1 MLLRPTHPF
10 PLRSFLPPSPKR
22 HPSLLLL
29 LSTSKRH
36 PSLLLSTSKRRRRRK
51 PRPFLVRS
59 SLDDLVSNP
68 SSLYLLAPAIS
79 FISGAALFL
88 SSYNP
93 GSTSRKAD
101 SVSSASS
108 PVGEWVL
115 FTSPTPF
122 NRSVLLRCPSISFDD
137 GGELLDGVNDRLV
150 TQARHYVN
158 FSSGEIPGQAKEGS
172 ELELYYQRICVRTKD
187 GGVLSLDYPENLDLR
202 KEHGLDT
209 TVVVVPGTP
218 RGSMERSVKLFV
230 LDAMRHGYFP
240 VVLNPR
246 GCAGS
251 PVTTPRLFTAA
262 DSDDISTVVRFL
274 NTIRPWTSLVS
285 VSWGY
290 GSNMLTKYL
299 AEVGDSTPLTAAV
312 CIDNPFDL
320 DEATRS
326 ISYSHL
332 SDQDLL
338 SGFMDI
344 LQANK
349 ELFLGKG
356 KGFDVQKALSA
367 VTLRDFDEAISMVSH
382 GCDSVEE
389 FYAKI
394 STRQLVKNVKT
405 PALFIESDSGTV
417 PVFSIPRTEISENPF
432 TSLLLCSCLYTGTIR
447 IDQSAVMWCQQL
459 AIEWLSAVELALLKG
474 RHPLLEDID
483 ISINPSKSFSF
494 VNGRG
499 SKKKSDRRYK
509 EPSTLPLNKT
519 PLNGYL
525 IAPPVDVHSMNGKV
539 EKSTEE
545 EIGVSKDVKEE
556 VVEEGEESQVLQ
568 TATVVMNMLD
578 VTMPG
583 TLNEEQKKKV
593 LTAMEG
599 GETLMKA
606 LQEAVPEDVRG
617 KLTTVVSGILQAQKS
632 NLSLNVLKRVGWTKP
647 VDPKPKLPPV
657 EDLSTHGGEAPPV
670 DSKAKSQ
677 DNSTLEDLST
687 RGGEVKDIN
696 SSTEQRTPT
705 PENSSSEM
713 ATQEKGLQN
722 SGDGETTST
731 VPIVQEQQEK
741 RESQVSNLEHGGGE
755 RHSSDQ
761 LPVSNDSS
769 NPKDEV
775 KRVDDPTVE
784 QNAPAHTQNANSR
797 ETASPQH
804 EGLDRQVNETSKSRD
819 IATTPNNTMVE
830 PNLQNSPSKIEEPPH
845 LDSQTPSINVTQAL
859 DALTGFDDSTQMAV
873 NSVFGVIENMI
884 EQLEKRLEDD
894 EGATDAKASK
904 GTKNTEV
911 RNEES
916 INMKVENGQDENNHS
931 CSNGIEDNSQKEISS
946 QGIASSRKSMSNHL
960 KEIDLSHDYIKHD
973 FLERLSNVQNLY
985 LSMQYAQ
992 YFHRYVQKQ
1001 LEAEELD
1008 SDVATDLFLDQQE
1021 GTWKLINQ
1029 DQSSDIDSEMPLELD
1044 DVIEPSYVI
1053 LEDTP
1058 NGTSFEEEK
1067 NTSTTMREQVALFIR
1082 DKLLGALETEVRR
1095 KLGVLH
1101 QVFEKVDVTLVYD
1114 IEELATS
1121 VSEKV
1126 VSNSELNMELFS
1138 RHDIPKEKIG
1148 TIQGEYLIKAVSC
1161 AVHEAN
1167 HLRRLL
1173 PMGLIVGA
1181 MLACLRKYFELSE
1194 SLGDGNM
1201 QIKEGYVPNCSDS
1214 PDVGSDN
1221 GQKKEVNLQEEAKNV
1236 KEERPSSGGKKD
1248 LEMDRRQGQHIMVG
1262 TVTAAL
1268 GASAL
1273 LAHHQKNE
1281 ESEEQAPSTSNQKGL
1296 LSGVQTKLDD
1306 EAQEKNSSLVSSLAE
1321 KAMSVAGP
1329 VVPTKSDG
1337 EVDHERL
1344 VAVLAELGQK
1354 GGILRLVGKVA
1365 LLWGGIRGAMSL
1377 TDRLISFLHIGERPL
1392 LHRLLGFACM
1402 ALLLWS
1408 PVVIP
1413 LLPTLVQSWSIK
1425 SSTGIV
1431 GYACVVGLYTAV
1443 TILVMLWGKRI
1454 RGYDDPVAQYGL
1466 DLTSSTRVH
1475 EFLKG
1480 LAGGVMVVVSVH
1492 SINTIVGYA
1501 RFSWPLNLPH
1511 LSLDT
1516 LAVLKAYGSVL
1527 VLVVRGLLTAT
1538 GVSLVEELFFRSWLE
1553 EEIAVDYGYY
1563 QAIVLSGIVFSFI
1576 HRSVHSIPGLL
1587 LFSIVLSGIKQRFLG
1602 KLAAPIGLR
1611 AGILTTSYTLHTGG
1625 FLTYTPNTPFW
1636 LTSSHPLHP
1645 FNGAVGL
1652 GLCLVLTIIFF
1663 PHKRSQKDG
1672 DST

>member
-1 MLLRPTHPF
+1 MLLRPTQPSSPF
-10 PLRSFLPPSPKR
+10 PLRSFLPPSRR

-29 LSTSKRH
+29 
-36 PSLLLSTSKRRRRRK
+36 KRRRRRK
-51 PRPFLVRS
+51 PPRHFLIRS
-59 SLDDLVSNP
+59 SLDDLISNP

-93 GSTSRKAD
+93 ATSRKSD
-101 SVSSASS
+101 SISGSS
-108 PVGEWVL
+108 PIGEWVL

-150 TQARHYVN
+150 TEARHYVN
-158 FSSGEIPGQAKEGS
+158 FSSGEIPGLAKEGS

-209 TVVVVPGTP
+209 TVLVVPGTP
-218 RGSMERSVKLFV
+218 RGSMQRSVKLFV

-326 ISYSHL
+326 ISYRHS

-405 PALFIESDSGTV
+405 PVFFIESDSGTV
-417 PVFSIPRTEISENPF
+417 PVFSIPRAEISENPF

-499 SKKKSDRRYK
+499 SKKKSDRRYR
-509 EPSTLPLNKT
+509 EPSTLPLNKA

-525 IAPPVDVHSMNGKV
+525 IAPPVDVHSTNGKV
-539 EKSTEE
+539 EKSTEK

-606 LQEAVPEDVRG
+606 LQEAVPEDVCG

-632 NLSLNVLKRVGWTKP
+632 NLSLNVLKRIGWTKP
-647 VDPKPKLPPV
+647 VDPKPKAQDNNTV

-670 DSKAKSQ
+670 DSKAKTQ
-677 DNSTLEDLST
+677 DNSTSEDLSN
-687 RGGEVKDIN
+687 RGGEANDTN
-696 SSTEQRTPT
+696 SSTEQRVPT
-705 PENSSSEM
+705 PENSSSTGM
-713 ATQEKGLQN
+713 ATQEKSLQN
-722 SGDGETTST
+722 SGDGEITPT

-755 RHSSDQ
+755 KHSSDQ

-784 QNAPAHTQNANSR
+784 QNAPAQTQNANSR

-819 IATTPNNTMVE
+819 IATTSNNTMVE

-845 LDSQTPSINVTQAL
+845 LDSQPPSINVTQAL

-884 EQLEKRLEDD
+884 EQLEKRLEND
-894 EGATDAKASK
+894 ERATDSK
-904 GTKNTEV
+904 VSKETKGQNTEV

-916 INMKVENGQDENNHS
+916 INMKLENGQDENNHS
-931 CSNGIEDNSQKEISS
+931 CSSNEIEDNSQKEISS
-946 QGIASSRKSMSNHL
+946 QGVTSSLKSTSNQL

-1001 LEAEELD
+1001 LEAEEPD
-1008 SDVATDLFLDQQE
+1008 SDVAADLILDQQE
-1021 GTWKLINQ
+1021 GLWKMVNQ
-1029 DQSSDIDSEMPLELD
+1029 DQSSDIDSEMPLEMD

-1053 LEDTP
+1053 LETNTP
-1058 NGTSFEEEK
+1058 NGTSFEEDK
-1067 NTSTTMREQVALFIR
+1067 NTSTAMREQVALFIR

-1101 QVFEKVDVTLVYD
+1101 QDFEKVDVTLAYD

-1126 VSNSELNMELFS
+1126 VLNSELNMELFS

-1148 TIQGEYLIKAVSC
+1148 TIQGEYLIKIVSC

-1194 SLGDGNM
+1194 SHGDGNM

-1214 PDVGSDN
+1214 PDVENDN
-1221 GQKKEVNLQEEAKNV
+1221 GQKKEVNLQEQEKNV
-1236 KEERPSSGGKKD
+1236 SEDRPSSGGEKD
-1248 LEMDRRQGQHIMVG
+1248 LEMDRRKGQHIMVG

-1281 ESEEQAPSTSNQKGL
+1281 ESEEQAPSTSNQKGF

-1354 GGILRLVGKVA
+1354 GGILRLVGKLA

-1431 GYACVVGLYTAV
+1431 GYACAVGLYTAV

-1480 LAGGVMVVVSVH
+1480 LAGGAMVVLSVH

-1501 RFSWPLNLPH
+1501 RFSWPLNFPH
-1511 LSLDT
+1511 LPLDT
-1516 LAVLKAYGSVL
+1516 LAAIKAYGSVL

-1553 EEIAVDYGYY
+1553 KEIAVDYGYY

-1587 LFSIVLSGIKQRFLG
+1587 LFSIVLSGLKQRCLG

-1652 GLCLVLTIIFF
+1652 GICLMLAIIFF
-1663 PHKRSQKDG
+1663 PHKRSQKDV